1 MARTKKESAP
11 EVQEPEFIETAKMS
25 EAEYLAFVTARAADV
40 SLQAEERLFAMRELG
55 RLRANGSF

>member
-11 EVQEPEFIETAKMS
+11 EKEPEFIETAKMT
-25 EAEYLAFVTARAADV
+25 EAEYLEFVTARAADV